1 MSADAR
7 TGSRRRRLAL
17 AAALAT
23 LATALFAGVGF
34 SAPASATSVEIAF
47 DFGTVLPGE
56 VRTAEQ
62 TFDTP
67 VMAAVADADLI
78 ASMPSDLGTFAGEVC
93 TGTADCVAFDALP
106 GRILP
111 AGSHVVRVT
120 LVVADTVSQGAR
132 LSSTWRLSLV
142 ERTNSLVETGS
153 AAQFGTAAAALLALG
168 AGVLLLA
175 AVSRRRGER
184 S

>member
-1 MSADAR
+1 MSAETR
-7 TGSRRRRLAL
+7 IGSRRRLAL

-56 VRTAEQ
+56 ARTAEQ

-67 VMAAVADADLI
+67 VEAAVAAADI
-78 ASMPSDLGTFAGEVC
+78 VASMPSDLGTFAGEVC
-93 TGTADCVAFDALP
+93 VGTDCVAFEALP
-106 GRILP
+106 RSILP
-111 AGSHVVRVT
+111 AGSHVIRVT
-120 LVVADTVSQGAR
+120 LMVADTVSQGAQ

-142 ERTNSLVETGS
+142 ERTNSLAETGS
-153 AAQFGTAAAALLALG
+153 AAQFAAAAAALLALG
-168 AGVLLLA
+168 AGVLLAA

-184 S
+184 